1 MATQA
6 ESDAFKQ
13 TRLIKELGELCVSMN
28 LSRKHI
34 HQMHRIDRQC
44 MYNEV
49 QYLLDH
55 RLSMEQLERAFN
67 MKGFLE

>member
-1 MATQA
+1 MAFQA
-6 ESDAFKQ
+6 ESDAIKQ
-13 TRLIKELGELCVSMN
+13 TRLINELGELCVSMN

-34 HQMHRIDRQC
+34 QQMHQIDRQC
-44 MYNEV
+44 MYDEV

-55 RLSMEQLERAFN
+55 RLSLEQLERAFD